1 MYVHI
6 GQDYMIPA
14 RSIVAVFDMDT
25 ATWSKHTRAL
35 IARLTH
41 EGRVVSACEDLPKSA
56 VCATAH
62 LARSSIFPSCPAPSW
77 PGAPKKDWPACKMA
91 WHDSVSIIPEE
102 EL

>member
-14 RSIVAVFDMDT
+14 RSIVAVFNMDT

-56 VCATAH
+56 VLCDGALGEILYISQLSSAV
-62 LARSSIFPSCPAPSW
+62 LARRAQK
-77 PGAPKKDWPACKMA
+77 GLAG
-91 WHDSVSIIPEE
+91 
-102 EL
+102 L

>member
-41 EGRVVSACEDLPKSA
+41 
-56 VCATAH
+56 
-62 LARSSIFPSCPAPSW
+62 
-77 PGAPKKDWPACKMA
+77 
-91 WHDSVSIIPEE
+91 
-102 EL
+102 